1 MGNLKIFG
9 KGFQTTN
16 KKARMLIYLW
26 LINFLFSLVIIT
38 PVYFLIN
45 RDYSRSLMGDRL
57 LQGIDLLW
65 LGDIIYKYQDILPAL
80 TGWMLFPAILF
91 LALYVFLNGG
101 IIGRV
106 IAEDEKTNL
115 SSFFGD
121 CGKYFFRF
129 LRVFLISA
137 VGYIILFG
145 VIFKFF
151 SALFN
156 LWTKNASTEW
166 TVTIASNLLFLIQ
179 ILLFSIVGM
188 FFDYVKVRLVAED
201 SRKTLKATIANFSF
215 IGKKFFKAWALYL
228 LVGIISILL
237 GIVFVGVSNILPKGG
252 TSLIVLFIWQ
262 QIYIFSKM
270 WVKVLFFST
279 EYNFLRVHKI

>member
-9 KGFQTTN
+9 KGFHTTN

-26 LINFLFSLVIIT
+26 VINFLFSLVIIT
-38 PVYFLIN
+38 PVYFLIS

-57 LQGIDLLW
+57 LQGIDMLW
-65 LGDIIYKYQDILPAL
+65 LGDIFYKYQDILPAL
-80 TGWMLFPAILF
+80 KGWMLFPAILF

-106 IAEDEKTNL
+106 VAEDEKANL
-115 SSFFGD
+115 SNFFGD

-145 VIFKFF
+145 VIFKLL

-156 LWTKNASTEW
+156 LWTRNASTEW
-166 TVTIASNLLFLIQ
+166 ILIIASNLQFLIQ
-179 ILLFSIVGM
+179 ILLFSIVRM
-188 FFDYVKVRLVAED
+188 FFDYVKVSLVAEN
-201 SRKTLKATIANFSF
+201 SRKTLKATIANFGF
-215 IGKKFFKAWALYL
+215 IGKKFFKVWVLYL

-237 GIVFVGVSNILPKGG
+237 GILFLGVSNILPKAGAL
-252 TSLIVLFIWQ
+252 LIVLFIWQ
-262 QIYIFSKM
+262 QVYIFSKM
-270 WVKVLFFST
+270 WGKTLFFST
-279 EYNFLRVHKI
+279 ECQFLRIHKI

>member
-1 MGNLKIFG
+1 
-9 KGFQTTN
+9 
-16 KKARMLIYLW
+16 MLIYLW

-45 RDYSRSLMGDRL
+45 RDYSRSLMGNRL